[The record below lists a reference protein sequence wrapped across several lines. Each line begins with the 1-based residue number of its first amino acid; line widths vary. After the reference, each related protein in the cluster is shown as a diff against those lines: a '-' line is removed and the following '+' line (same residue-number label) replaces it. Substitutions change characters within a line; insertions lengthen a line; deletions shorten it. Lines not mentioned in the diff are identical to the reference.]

1 MADQPTRWRRSS
13 RCESHTCV
21 EVAFTP
27 GRVLARD
34 SKVDN
39 GPVLEIGADAWR
51 AFCAELKA
59 GRLRG

>member
-1 MADQPTRWRRSS
+1 MADQPARWRRSS

-21 EVAFTP
+21 EVAFTS

-34 SKVDN
+34 SKVDD
-39 GPVLEIGADAWR
+39 GPVLEFGAGPWQ